1 MPEAL
6 WRTLDGDESGRILG
20 RAKVGDL
27 MRNVKVVWEIVT
39 QMMDLMVVSLECEKR
54 VERMSAF
61 TYNHERRS

>member
-6 WRTLDGDESGRILG
+6 WRTLDGDESERILG

-27 MRNVKVVWEIVT
+27 MWNVKVVLEIVT
-39 QMMDLMVVSLECEKR
+39 QIMDLMVVCLECEKH